1 MMKNIDGIMQDRP
14 ASYGLVAKLLHW
26 AVVLLLIAGYVIGWL
41 MPDIRRGMSPG
52 TPMNLHMS
60 IGLVVLILIVGRLL
74 WRFTHSVDVD
84 PGLPRWQHLSSVAV
98 HWALYAL
105 ALITPLTGWSY
116 ASARGWPVTLF
127 SLVQLPPLFAAN
139 SPTAR
144 AIGEIHESIVWL
156 LLAVIAVHVG
166 AALIHAFVYR
176 DQVMQRMLFRR

>member
-1 MMKNIDGIMQDRP
+1 MKNIEEARQDHP

-26 AVVLLLIAGYVIGWL
+26 AVVLLLIAGYAIGWL

-60 IGLVVLILIVGRLL
+60 IGLVVLILIVARML
-74 WRFTHSVDVD
+74 WRFIHPVGVDQS
-84 PGLPRWQHLSSVAV
+84 LPRWQHLSSVAV

-105 ALITPLTGWSY
+105 AVITPLTGWSY
-116 ASARGWPVTLF
+116 ASARGWPITLF

-139 SPTAR
+139 SPTGR
-144 AIGEIHESIVWL
+144 LIGGIHESIVWL
-156 LLAVIAVHVG
+156 LLAVIAIHVG